1 MGVPSTELQF
11 ATQPHGKPMLMRPSP
26 HSLQFN
32 VSHTSGMALLAVT
45 LQHAVGIDV
54 EWTDRKVQDRDIAQR
69 YFSARESAYLASQA
83 PSERT
88 SKFFSFWTCKEAY
101 LKMQGKGIGEGLAHC
116 ELSVEP
122 DQPEVR
128 LALLDQPELKE
139 EYSLYQIRA
148 GAEHVG
154 AVALACPSAQIS
166 YWNWQDEYLD

>member
-1 MGVPSTELQF
+1 
-11 ATQPHGKPMLMRPSP
+11 MLMRPSP

-69 YFSARESAYLASQA
+69 YFSARESAYLASQT

-88 SKFFSFWTCKEAY
+88 AQFFSFWTCKEAY

-116 ELSVEP
+116 ELSIEP
-122 DQPEVR
+122 DQPEAR

-154 AVALACPSAQIS
+154 AVALAWPSAQIS
-166 YWNWQDEYLD
+166 FWDWEDTYLT